1 MIEQYEFLSNL
12 CEQIRGVSYKPFE
25 CSTIPKNNYLPIYR
39 AHNIQNDG
47 LNENDLVYVLK
58 DKIADYQ
65 YIKKGDIVI
74 CASSGSKDLVGKAAQ
89 SEVDC
94 DYSFGAFCKVI
105 RPNKNVDSKYLGFY
119 FKSSEYRLYISSISK
134 GSNINNLR
142 NEDIDSIKIPF
153 PPIEEQE
160 RIAKIIESKLTA
172 VEKARNVVDELS
184 SYINALP
191 SSILRKAFN
200 GEY

>member
-1 MIEQYEFLSNL
+1 MSERYELLGNL

-25 CSTIPKNNYLPIYR
+25 SSTIPKENYFPIYR
-39 AHNIQNDG
+39 AHNIQSNG
-47 LNENDLVYVLK
+47 LNDNDLIYVLK

-105 RPNKNVDSKYLGFY
+105 RPNKNIDSKYLGLY
-119 FKSSEYRLYISSISK
+119 FKSNEYRLYISSISK

-142 NEDIDSIKIPF
+142 NEDFASIKIPY
-153 PPIEEQE
+153 PSLEEQKRIVTIIEE
-160 RIAKIIESKLTA
+160 KLNA
-172 VEKARNVVDELS
+172 VEKAKKLITEQS